1 MPALFCYIDCDGGM
15 VTIRRRIGQSALAAH
30 FAAGERLKTG
40 GSCDGTGGVVFIGAE
55 KESRSFPVDAA
66 SQCPAP

>member
-1 MPALFCYIDCDGGM
+1 MNQPGTPGPVIF
-15 VTIRRRIGQSALAAH
+15 RRSIGQHALTVN

-55 KESRSFPVDAA
+55 KESRSFPVTPAPH
-66 SQCPAP
+66 CPAP